1 MNYLLATLLFFALI
15 ALLYFLLLSER
26 SIIMHRVRSWQS
38 RHDEMDR
45 ELRGFSEAKDTRS
58 TAALNGSG
66 AGDQSTRNHSIRE
79 RPDAK
84 ID

>member
-45 ELRGFSEAKDTRS
+45 ELRDFSEAKHTRS
-58 TAALNGSG
+58 TAIGHNSS
-66 AGDQSTRNHSIRE
+66 AGGESTRNHSIRE